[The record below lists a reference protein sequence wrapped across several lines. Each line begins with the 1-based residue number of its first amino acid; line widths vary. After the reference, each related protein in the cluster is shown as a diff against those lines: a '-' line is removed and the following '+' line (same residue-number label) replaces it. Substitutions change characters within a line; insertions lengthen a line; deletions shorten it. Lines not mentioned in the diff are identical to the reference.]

1 MRQALV
7 GNAGVDAMIADL
19 KFGHHSMANDQ
30 WVAAD
35 VFTNHLYYCLIMH
48 PAPSNYYHVSRGT
61 DKLYNVWVYH
71 KGISVE
77 LFQALD
83 ELTAECVLI
92 EMEKKYNADANKAS
106 VRTANYE
113 AHPHASK

>member
-1 MRQALV
+1 
-7 GNAGVDAMIADL
+7 MIADL
-19 KFGHHSMANDQ
+19 KFGPHSMVNEQ

-35 VFTNHLYYCLIMH
+35 VFTNRLYYCLITH
-48 PAPSNYYHVSRGT
+48 PAPHNDYHVTRGT
-61 DKLYNVWVYH
+61 AKLYSVWVYH
-71 KGISVE
+71 KGRAIE

-106 VRTANYE
+106 VRATNNK
-113 AHPHASK
+113 AHPHPSE

>member
-1 MRQALV
+1 
-7 GNAGVDAMIADL
+7 MISDL
-19 KFGHHSMANDQ
+19 KFGPHSMVNEQ

-35 VFTNHLYYCLIMH
+35 VFTNHLYYCLITH
-48 PAPSNYYHVSRGT
+48 PAPSNCYHVIRGT
-61 DKLYNVWVYH
+61 DKLYSVWVYH

-92 EMEKKYNADANKAS
+92 EMEKRYNGDAYKAS
-106 VRTANYE
+106 IRAANNK
-113 AHPHASK
+113 AHPHASE